1 MNCKIIFSDID
12 GTLLNGER
20 TLSEATI
27 SEVKKVKDKIPF
39 VLVSSRMPKQMSYLQ
54 KMLDTLHLPVIAY
67 NGALVLDQEK
77 VLHSTEINL
86 ELIEK
91 IISYNEERFDGKI
104 HISLYHND
112 LWFVPEYDFWAMREE
127 NNTKAKPEVLSNR
140 EVLVEW
146 RKQNI
151 GAHKLMLMG
160 DQRLIE
166 QMFVYLNDNF
176 SEKLHIYRAKDT
188 YIEVAD
194 IKVSKLTGIN
204 VLLNQKYNYTLKEAM
219 AFGDNYN
226 DMEMIQGVGYG
237 IAVANAREEVKKVAY
252 GLTFHH
258 KEDGVAKY
266 LFSFFKDIL

>member
-1 MNCKIIFSDID
+1 MDCKIIFSDVD

-20 TLSEATI
+20 TLSEMTI
-27 SEVKKVKDKIPF
+27 SEVKRVKDKIPF

-54 KMLDTLHLPVIAY
+54 KMLDTLDLPVIAY
-67 NGALVLDQEK
+67 NGALVLDEGN

-91 IISYNEERFDGKI
+91 IVSYNEQKFNNKI

-112 LWFVPEYDFWAMREE
+112 LWYAPEYDFWAMREE
-127 NNTKAKPEVLSNR
+127 NNTKAKPEILSNR
-140 EVLVEW
+140 EVLAEW
-146 RKQNI
+146 KKQNI

-160 DQRLIE
+160 DQVLIE
-166 QMFVYLNDNF
+166 QMFSHLNENF

-194 IKVSKLTGIN
+194 VKVSKLTGIN
-204 VLLNQKYNYTLKEAM
+204 VLLNQKYAYDLKEVM

-226 DMEMIQGVGYG
+226 DMEMLQGVGYG
-237 IAVANAREEVKKVAY
+237 IAVANAREEVKKIAY

-266 LFSFFKDIL
+266 LFSFFKGIL

>member
-1 MNCKIIFSDID
+1 MTCKIIFSDVD

-20 TLSEATI
+20 TLSQMTI
-27 SEVKKVKDKIPF
+27 SEVKRIKDKIPF
-39 VLVSSRMPKQMSYLQ
+39 ILVSSRMPKQMSYLQ
-54 KMLDTLHLPVIAY
+54 KMLDTIHLPVIAY
-67 NGALVLDQEK
+67 NGALVLDEGK
-77 VLHSTEINL
+77 TLHSTEINID
-86 ELIEK
+86 LIEK
-91 IISYNEERFDGKI
+91 IVSYNEENFDDKI

-112 LWFVPEYDFWAMREE
+112 LWYAPKYDFWAMREE
-127 NNTKAKPEVLSNR
+127 NNTRAKPEILPNR
-140 EVLVEW
+140 EVLSLW
-146 RKQNI
+146 KKQNI

-160 DQRLIE
+160 DEALIE
-166 QMFVYLNDNF
+166 QMFAHLNQNF

-194 IKVSKLTGIN
+194 VKVSKLTGIN
-204 VLLNQKYNYTLKEAM
+204 VLLNQKYAYDLKEVM

-237 IAVANAREEVKKVAY
+237 IAVANAREEVKKIAY

-266 LFSFFKDIL
+266 LFSFFKGIL